1 MSVTPITSDTLFFDI
16 EHHFRVSA
24 GPGAG
29 KTHWLVEHLKNV
41 LHHSNRL
48 SNNRKIACI
57 TYTNIAVE
65 TILNRLGTSAEQ
77 VEVSTI
83 HSFLYKNIVKPYAH
97 FISSDYELNTTK
109 MDGHDDLIIGTKK
122 TVAWIENHPN
132 RNSFSHPYT
141 INQLTKL
148 ESNKHGIMKWLASVF
163 YKFNKTYDLHIVS
176 DRSEAYY
183 LENSSRR
190 MIGKVCLDR
199 LETDLLGFK
208 KLYWREGMLH
218 HDDVLFFSYQIIEKH
233 PFVLD
238 ILRIKFPYF
247 FVDEFQD
254 SNPIQVEI
262 VKKIGQ
268 IETIV
273 GIIGDKAQ
281 SIYGFQGADD
291 KQFMSFSLPNIRDYI
306 MADNRR
312 STNEIIDILNHVRK
326 DIVQKKYRDQSGEI
340 PILIIGDT
348 ISSLKKAQNLCGDGA
363 VCSLSRI
370 NIISNAMKKA
380 VGGTKLN
387 DKLLDELK
395 TVDSNRDRHR
405 LIISCIKAVELALEK
420 KFKDA
425 IKELQK
431 LFGKNEEGK
440 KKALKHLMLLVSKF
454 NDFKDNTL
462 MDFYNLVKSDIDN
475 SVAGFRAGA
484 AKDFYDNNHYKEL
497 ALCVKIPE
505 DVSLH
510 KTIHKAKG
518 DEFDNVL
525 VVLQDENEIGFLL
538 NPDLEKEEHR
548 VRYVAISRA
557 KEMLFISVP
566 TLGQRNLDALK
577 SVLDIQIL

>member
-1 MSVTPITSDTLFFDI
+1 MDMSVTSITSDTLFSDI

-29 KTHWLVEHLKNV
+29 KTHWLVEHIKNV
-41 LHHSNRL
+41 LHNSNRL
-48 SNNRKIACI
+48 SNSRKIACI

-83 HSFLYKNIVKPYAH
+83 HSFFYKNIVKPYVH
-97 FISSDYELNTTK
+97 FIAPEYNLNIAK
-109 MDGHDDLIIGTKK
+109 MDGHDDII
-122 TVAWIENHPN
+122 
-132 RNSFSHPYT
+132 
-141 INQLTKL
+141 LT
-148 ESNKHGIMKWLASVF
+148 N
-163 YKFNKTYDLHIVS
+163 YKFLSEWKSRTKQQRITDDNLLAIAFNNIKWKFEASGNLSAKTDYPHKIG
-176 DRSEAYY
+176 YY
-183 LENSSRR
+183 PIRNDSYY
-190 MIGKVCLDR
+190 VY
-199 LETDLLGFK
+199 K
-208 KLYWREGMLH
+208 KMSWEKGVLH
-218 HDDVLFFSYQIIEKH
+218 HDDVLFFSFEIVKKH

-238 ILRIKFPYF
+238 ILRTKFPYF

-262 VKKIGQ
+262 LKKIGQ

-291 KQFMSFSLPNIRDYI
+291 KQFMHFGLPNIRDYI
-306 MADNRR
+306 MAENRR

-326 DIVQKKYRDQSGEI
+326 DIMQKKYRDQSGGI

-348 ISSLKKAQNLCGDGA
+348 ISSLKKAQNLCGNGI

-370 NIISNAMKKA
+370 NITSNAMKRE
-380 VGGTKLN
+380 VGSTNLN

-395 TVDSNRDRHR
+395 TVDSNRDRSR
-405 LIISCIKAVELALEK
+405 LIISCIKAIELALEK

-425 IKELQK
+425 IKELQR

-440 KKALKHLMLLVSKF
+440 KQALKHLMLLISKL
-454 NDFKDNTL
+454 DDYKDNKL
-462 MDFYNLVKSDIDN
+462 MDFYNLVKSDINN
-475 SVAGFRAGA
+475 SLAGFKNGA

-505 DVSLH
+505 DLSHH

-525 VVLQDENEIGFLL
+525 VVLQDEKDIGFLL
-538 NPDLEKEEHR
+538 NPDLENEEHR

-566 TLGQRNLDALK
+566 TLRQKNLDALK
-577 SVLDIQIL
+577 SLLDIQIL

>member
-1 MSVTPITSDTLFFDI
+1 MDMPVTPITSDTLFSDI

-29 KTHWLVEHLKNV
+29 KTHWLVEHIKNV
-41 LHHSNRL
+41 LHNSNRL
-48 SNNRKIACI
+48 SNSRKIACI

-83 HSFLYKNIVKPYAH
+83 HSFFYKNIVKPYVH
-97 FISSDYELNTTK
+97 FIAPEYNLNIAK
-109 MDGHDDLIIGTKK
+109 MDGHDD
-122 TVAWIENHPN
+122 
-132 RNSFSHPYT
+132 T
-141 INQLTKL
+141 ILT
-148 ESNKHGIMKWLASVF
+148 S
-163 YKFNKTYDLHIVS
+163 YKFLSEWKSSTKQQRITDDNLLAIAFNNIKWKFDALGNLSAKTDYPHKIGNYPIRNDS
-176 DRSEAYY
+176 YY
-183 LENSSRR
+183 EY
-190 MIGKVCLDR
+190 
-199 LETDLLGFK
+199 K
-208 KLYWREGMLH
+208 KMSWAKGVLH
-218 HDDVLFFSYQIIEKH
+218 HDDVLFFSFEIVKKH
-233 PFVLD
+233 PFVLN
-238 ILRIKFPYF
+238 ILRTKFPYF

-262 VKKIGQ
+262 LKKIGQ

-291 KQFMSFSLPNIRDYI
+291 KQFMHFGLLNIRDYI
-306 MADNRR
+306 MAENRR

-326 DIVQKKYRDQSGEI
+326 DIVQIKYRDQSGGI

-348 ISSLKKAQNLCGDGA
+348 ISSLKKAQNLCGNGV

-370 NIISNAMKKA
+370 NITSNAMKKE
-380 VGGTKLN
+380 VGSINLN

-395 TVDSNRDRHR
+395 SVDSNRDRTR

-425 IKELQK
+425 IKELQR

-440 KKALKHLMLLVSKF
+440 KQALKHLMLLISKI
-454 NDFKDNTL
+454 DDYKDNKL

-475 SVAGFRAGA
+475 SLAGFKNGG

-505 DVSLH
+505 DLSLH

-525 VVLQDENEIGFLL
+525 VVLQDEKDLDFLL
-538 NPDLEKEEHR
+538 NPDLENEEHR

-577 SVLDIQIL
+577 SVLDIQTLS